1 MRTFK
6 KEMLKMKT
14 LHEKIRG
21 KFKTIAKN
29 QSSLKWSLPILFL
42 FATPLVWSSD
52 ARLFIENE
60 KNSINVFQSTSDSVL
75 NVSNMK
81 TARNIFDFDASDVQA
96 GMGSGFVWDKD
107 GHIVTNFHVVDGGD
121 NFLIAFKNDKKQ
133 YKAKFVGADPKKD
146 IAVLKLQELP
156 KNLKPINVG
165 ESKNLQVGQ
174 KALAIGSPLGLD
186 HTLTTGSISALE
198 RKIMGYGGVSI
209 YGMIQTDAAINPGNS
224 GGVLLDSAG
233 KLIGMNTMI
242 FNGSGA
248 QASAGLGFAIP
259 VDTIKQVVPQLIKFG
274 KVIRPGLGIVVL
286 EPQYAYRFGINNGVM
301 IKYVDPKSPASKA
314 GLKGITRNKR
324 GEYFFG
330 DIITSINNDDI
341 KSFDELYNV
350 LDNFKVGDKVKIKY
364 LRDKKEYSA
373 DVTLIQI

>member
-1 MRTFK
+1 
-6 KEMLKMKT
+6 MKT